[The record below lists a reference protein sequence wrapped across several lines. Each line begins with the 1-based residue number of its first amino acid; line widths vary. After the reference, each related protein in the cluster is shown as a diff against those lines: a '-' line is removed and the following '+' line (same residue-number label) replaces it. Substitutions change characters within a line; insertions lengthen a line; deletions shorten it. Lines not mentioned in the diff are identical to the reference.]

1 MLAIPPAPSFAIGV
15 HNYFTE
21 RSINDKAAVSPV
33 RRAAYT
39 RPMSDHTRPKRGPGR
54 PSTRHARR
62 REEILRTAAGVFAE
76 RGFHG
81 ASMRDI
87 AARLGVRQAAIYYY
101 FPSKTAILEAI
112 CRAGI
117 TAFVERLGAIYAAAL
132 PSEEKVRRA
141 ICAHLEPML
150 EQRFYVHAFLFQRR
164 DLPKSA
170 RKPLD
175 AQSHAYEALWRA
187 LIEEGQRSG
196 AIDKALDPQL
206 TALAILG
213 MCNTVARWSQAAAD
227 FGLERVTEEF
237 TRLLSHGLFGGKQSR
252 KRARSLAGGG

>member
-1 MLAIPPAPSFAIGV
+1 
-15 HNYFTE
+15 
-21 RSINDKAAVSPV
+21 
-33 RRAAYT
+33 
-39 RPMSDHTRPKRGPGR
+39 MSDHERPKRGPGR

-62 REEILRTAAGVFAE
+62 REEILKTAAGVFAE

-112 CRAGI
+112 CREGI
-117 TAFVERLGAIYAAAL
+117 TAFVERLGAIAAATL
-132 PSEEKVRRA
+132 PVEEKIRRA
-141 ICAHLEPML
+141 IRAHLEPMI

-170 RKPLD
+170 RRPLD
-175 AQSHAYEALWRA
+175 AQAHAYEALWRT
-187 LIEEGQRSG
+187 LIEDGQRAG
-196 AIDKALDPQL
+196 AIAKSLDPAL

-213 MCNTVARWSQAAAD
+213 MCNTVARWSRHAGA
-227 FGLERVTEEF
+227 FGLDRVADEF
-237 TRLLSHGLFGGKQSR
+237 ARFAALGLFGR
-252 KRARSLAGGG
+252 PATRPARGAAQAAR

>member
-1 MLAIPPAPSFAIGV
+1 MS
-15 HNYFTE
+15 
-21 RSINDKAAVSPV
+21 DPV
-33 RRAAYT
+33 RT
-39 RPMSDHTRPKRGPGR
+39 KRGPGR

-62 REEILRTAAGVFAE
+62 HAEILTTAAGVFAE

-112 CRAGI
+112 CREGI
-117 TAFVERLGAIYAAAL
+117 TAFVERLGAISAAAL

-141 ICAHLEPML
+141 IRAHLEPML
-150 EQRFYVHAFLFQRR
+150 QQRFYVHAFLFQRR

-196 AIDKALDPQL
+196 AIAKSLDPQL
-206 TALAILG
+206 TVLAILG
-213 MCNTVARWSQAAAD
+213 MCNTVARWSRAAGE
-227 FGLERVTEEF
+227 FGLDRVADEF
-237 TRLLSHGLFGGKQSR
+237 TRLVALGLFGKPAGR
-252 KRARSLAGGG
+252 KRPRAAAAG